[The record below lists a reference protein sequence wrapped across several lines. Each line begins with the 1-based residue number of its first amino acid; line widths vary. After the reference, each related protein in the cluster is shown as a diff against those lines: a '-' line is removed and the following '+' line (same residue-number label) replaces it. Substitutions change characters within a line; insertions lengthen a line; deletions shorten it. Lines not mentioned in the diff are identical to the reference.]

1 MKPTFNEE
9 HILFKRDGSLN
20 YGFEIVSTNATFD
33 YHKNIFWQSFL
44 LKNNNDDVRGF
55 KAKTCGMHIHFSRSY
70 FTDLEQKNLILFIIQ
85 KVIGILSN

>member
-20 YGFEIVSTNATFD
+20 YGFEIVSTNATFN

-44 LKNNNDDVRGF
+44 VKNI
-55 KAKTCGMHIHFSRSY
+55 MMM
-70 FTDLEQKNLILFIIQ
+70 
-85 KVIGILSN
+85 